1 MKIIIKFILKNI
13 KEKKL
18 RTLLIT
24 ISIAAASALF
34 FASNGISDSYKSAY
48 IKMLRGSYGSADIRI
63 YANKKSPSGVFYTNK
78 AEKLKDRTEYI
89 VGTTN
94 SSGSHEISKDE
105 TLNISLKGI
114 DYEDLMVMNPIDLI
128 KEANLKPFN
137 GYKLIISEKMCEKYN
152 LIPGDKFKV
161 KIGESNKQFTVAGV
175 AKQASVFQQE
185 DKDMIAV
192 VPRETAAEF
201 SGSEGKVSN
210 IYIKA
215 KDSKDK
221 AALIE
226 ELSEVYK
233 DYTVEETINEK
244 EIDADLQTTKASFMM
259 MLAVVLIMSI
269 FIIYTAFKV
278 IIMERMP
285 IIGTFRSIGATRKM
299 TDVVM
304 ITESIIYGVLG
315 GILGDI
321 LGIGILYVV
330 GVLMNPYGNSL
341 KAKLEFRPVLLIH
354 AFIFAVIVSFIS
366 AILPIIK
373 VSKISVKDIVLNKV
387 EAKDKRS
394 LWKPIL
400 AVALTA
406 FSIIAPLNTPPNNPN
421 LVMLV
426 DLIAMVFVVIVAI
439 MIIPYVNNLFIF
451 LFKGIYSIIF
461 GNEGVIAVK
470 NLKNNKSILNN
481 IALLSIGISALLMIN
496 VLSFSIGKEVSKA
509 YGAWNSDVAV
519 FPRGDSRTENEEDI
533 KKVLT
538 VDGVQDA
545 LGVKSVYNT
554 KVEISNGSSNSILAI
569 DSMEIRKFYDFFSVE
584 FDESTKGV
592 PENFDGDRNIM
603 VTSQLLSK
611 LNVKVGEV
619 LTLDTASGK
628 KDYKIVSIF
637 KTLMNNGDYA
647 FIPER
652 YMKSDFKVKN
662 YGTIFIKTYKDD
674 YAVRDSIKE
683 RFKGKKYRV
692 DTIADME
699 KNNAKANEA
708 MMSQLRA
715 FPFISIVIGAFGV
728 LNNFIIS
735 FIERKRALAVMA
747 SIGMSKRQTI
757 KMLFIEALSAG
768 LIGGMM
774 GIATGLAMTS
784 IIPLVMKA
792 MMFPIPMHY
801 QGSVFVIC
809 MVLGICITLISS
821 ITPALKSS
829 KMNIIDA
836 IKYE

>member
-78 AEKLKDRTEYI
+78 AEKLKDRAEYI

-94 SSGSHEISKDE
+94 SNGSHEISKDE
-105 TLNISLKGI
+105 TLSISLKGI
-114 DYEDLMVMNPIDLI
+114 DYEDLMIMNPIDLI

-137 GYKLIISEKMCEKYN
+137 GYKIIISEKMSEKYS

-161 KIGESNKQFTVAGV
+161 KVGESNKQFTIAGV
-175 AKQASVFQQE
+175 AKQSSVFQQE

-201 SGSEGKVSN
+201 SGSGGKVSN
-210 IYIKA
+210 IYIKV

-233 DYTVEETINEK
+233 DYTAEETINEK

-259 MLAVVLIMSI
+259 MLVVVLIMSI

-330 GVLMNPYGNSL
+330 GVLMNPYGNFL
-341 KAKLEFRPVLLIH
+341 KAKLEFRPILLIY

-387 EAKDKRS
+387 EAKDKRK

-400 AVALTA
+400 AVVLTA
-406 FSIIAPLNTPPNNPN
+406 FSIIAPLNAPKNAD
-421 LVMLV
+421 LVLLV
-426 DLIAMVFVVIVAI
+426 NLIAMICVVIVSI
-439 MIIPYVNNLFIF
+439 IIIPYINNLFIF
-451 LFKGIYSIIF
+451 LLKGIYSIIF
-461 GNEGVIAVK
+461 GNEGIIAIK
-470 NLKNNKSILNN
+470 NLKDNKSILNN

-509 YGAWNSDVAV
+509 YGAWNSEVAV
-519 FPRGDSRTENEEDI
+519 FPWADSRKENEGDI
-533 KKVLT
+533 RKVLT

-545 LGVKSVYNT
+545 LGVKSVYET
-554 KVEISNGSSNSILAI
+554 KVDISNGSSNSILVI
-569 DSMEIRKFYDFFSVE
+569 ESMEIRKFYDFFTVE

-592 PENFDGDRNIM
+592 PENFDDDRNIM
-603 VTSQLLSK
+603 VTSQLMSK

-662 YGTIFIKTYKDD
+662 YGSIFIKTYKDD

-683 RFKGKKYRV
+683 SFKGKKYRV

-715 FPFISIVIGAFGV
+715 FPFISIIIGAFGV

-735 FIERKRALAVMA
+735 FIERRRALAVMA

-774 GIATGLAMTS
+774 GIATGVAMTS

-821 ITPALKSS
+821 IAPALKSS